1 MTEETPNDS
10 APTPP
15 PPPPARAR
23 SWAPALLGL
32 GLALAAV
39 GQGIVALGTYPPFL
53 ILLFGIAAG
62 LAWSM
67 FGPAKNPKGA
77 EPPKPVEILDTNTAE

>member
-1 MTEETPNDS
+1 MSSQNVKRHPIRG
-10 APTPP
+10 ALYGV
-15 PPPPARAR
+15 
-23 SWAPALLGL
+23 LLGL

-62 LAWSM
+62 VAWSM
-67 FGPAKNPKGA
+67 FGPAKSPKGA
-77 EPPKPVEILDTNTAE
+77 EPPKPIEILDTNTAE